1 MSITRPGSG
10 WSPVRYNHGQPWDS
24 DSAQELR
31 NEVFL
36 GRLLVDGHCGLKEI
50 LSSSADAAQIRNRLA
65 REIRFTLQDR
75 EQHEPFNQLIRRVK
89 RLADNGAFE
98 RHKPKRQ
105 PEWLSLPGV
114 SVEYRQ
120 LRPDEVLECVRAC
133 QDLPVVYSR
142 RALGTVQV
150 NDAGNDL
157 RQQGS
162 RMYDT
167 HDLQTAVERILRV
180 AGCINYGQLREIFS
194 WLLTPWSV
202 KPAVTYN
209 ETVQRDDLADDD
221 LTVAPDDDVPDE
233 LDQPMS
239 IFTTERIEIEF
250 PELADLL
257 RQLGQD
263 DTYFLLCHGSGQTD
277 VAIAQQLNIVRQT
290 AAKRRREVLARVS
303 EVFDPSNDAESAAR
317 VLRMLAIER
326 LADFYVQNL
335 SDTERR
341 LWMYVTQGAAD
352 SAAALC
358 EAHELDT
365 AASSGHLIAKFN
377 EDVLT
382 ALRSDDPERLRYEHR
397 VAIEASLASAAERT
411 SA

>member
-1 MSITRPGSG
+1 M
-10 WSPVRYNHGQPWDS
+10 RYNNGQPWDS

-31 NEVFL
+31 NEVFIS
-36 GRLLVDGHCGLKEI
+36 RLLVDDHRGLKEI
-50 LSSSADAAQIRNRLA
+50 LQGETDAGQIRNRLVQ
-65 REIRFTLQDR
+65 EIRFTLQDR
-75 EQHEPFNQLIRRVK
+75 EQHEPFNQLIRRVR
-89 RLADNGAFE
+89 RLADSGAFE

-120 LRPDEVLECVRAC
+120 LRPDEVSECVRAC
-133 QDLPVVYSR
+133 EDLPVVYSR
-142 RALGTVQV
+142 RALGNVKV
-150 NDAGNDL
+150 DDAGNDV

-167 HDLQTAVERILRV
+167 HDLQTAVERILQV

-194 WLLTPWSV
+194 RLLTPWSV

-209 ETVQRDDLADDD
+209 ETVQRDELADDD
-221 LTVAPDDDVPDE
+221 LTVAPDDDVPED

-250 PELADLL
+250 PELADFV

-263 DTYFLLCHGSGQTD
+263 DTYLLLSHGSGQTD

-303 EVFDPSNDAESAAR
+303 AVFDPSNDAESAAG
-317 VLRMLAIER
+317 VLRMLAIDH

-335 SDTERR
+335 SEVERL
-341 LWMYVTQGAAD
+341 LWIYVTQGAAD
-352 SAAALC
+352 SADALC

-365 AASSGHLIAKFN
+365 AASSARLIANFN
-377 EDVLT
+377 EAVLT
-382 ALRSDDPERLRYEHR
+382 ALRGDDPERLRYEHR
-397 VAIEASLASAAERT
+397 VAIEASLSSAAERT
-411 SA
+411 SV